1 MDAEC
6 SFTAAG
12 FSRWVVTACVFFLGL
27 LAAGCRN
34 TPIDSQ
40 MDAPQSTPA
49 SVYADSIGSARF
61 ERSAVKVEQGYT
73 VESGNLYSRDG
84 DAGSLVVVRSPDGAV
99 VGIINEPGKHGLLKV
114 DPQGRRTFIAEP
126 AGDLLEN
133 DTVKPQ
139 EDIGRQATVSGG
151 HSYIDMLFAYS
162 ANALNQLDVDP
173 IAYALAQV
181 EMVNLSLR
189 SSRISEVSLRLS
201 AVNVF
206 DVLHNTSS
214 VGLASWQSLLG
225 PYRDQYKT
233 DVNAAI
239 SAGTNQ
245 EQGRAYFRGYTSVSA
260 WFAPTTFAHE
270 IGHNVGGEHCEEANG
285 SDYNYGYN
293 NGRTKTNLCTGS
305 RSLYYSTPAVNDSHG
320 LPIGNART
328 ADMARVW
335 RESAPLFSSFKPE
348 LPGLRMMIAS
358 HPGNTYGQAAAGLS
372 IPGGESQ
379 NVAIVA
385 LSQEVGPVR
394 LVANGLGSSALLSVK
409 LLNAEG
415 RDVTVRLRASRLKE
429 TCKSPMNVYGACAG
443 PFPTIFRLEYDS
455 TDAGNA
461 NLSPGYYNGLLVL
474 EAQSPDSDWKMPINV
489 AVSLRK

>member
-1 MDAEC
+1 MNTGS
-6 SFTAAG
+6 SFTTAAT
-12 FSRWVVTACVFFLGL
+12 FIFLLGL
-27 LAAGCRN
+27 LAAGCRS
-34 TPIDSQ
+34 TETASQ
-40 MDAPQSTPA
+40 MDTPQPTAA
-49 SVYADSIGSARF
+49 SVYADAIGSARF
-61 ERSAVKVEQGYT
+61 EHSAVKVEQGYT
-73 VESGNLYSRDG
+73 IESGNLYNRDG
-84 DAGSLVVVRSPDGAV
+84 ETGSLVVVRSPDGTV
-99 VGIINEPGKHGLLKV
+99 VGIINEPDKRGLLKV

-126 AGDLLEN
+126 ARDLLEK
-133 DTVKPQ
+133 DTVKSQ
-139 EDIGRQATVSGG
+139 EDIGRQATISDG

-189 SSRISEVSLRLS
+189 SSRVSEVSLRLG

-206 DVLHNTSS
+206 DVPHTTSS
-214 VGLASWQSLLG
+214 VGLASWQNLLG
-225 PYRDQYKT
+225 LYRDQYKT

-270 IGHNVGGEHCEEANG
+270 IGHNVGGEHCEEADG

-305 RSLYYSTPAVNDSHG
+305 RSFYYSTPAVNDSHG

-348 LPGLRMMIAS
+348 LPGLRMLVVSGLHNQAS
-358 HPGNTYGQAAAGLS
+358 AYIRVPGIERLYM
-372 IPGGESQ
+372 GG
-379 NVAIVA
+379 IVA
-385 LSQEVGPVR
+385 LSADVGPTELAPGTDEKFTMLR
-394 LVANGLGSSALLSVK
+394 VK
-409 LLNAEG
+409 LLNAAGNEA
-415 RDVTVRLRASRLKE
+415 VVKLRGIRAQEENGWRE
-429 TCKSPMNVYGACAG
+429 HMNSKRFLGALG
-443 PFPTIFRLEYDS
+443 PFQGLEIQYDAR
-455 TDAGNA
+455 DNVG
-461 NLSPGYYNGLLVL
+461 LPVGYYNGLLKL
-474 EAQSPDSDWKMPINV
+474 EARRPNSDWKQLINV
-489 AVSLRK
+489 VVSVKK